1 MVKLI
6 ESSLVDYVWN
16 TNWKRDYGQAV
27 PYKEYYPTD
36 TNSSIIGTIYLP
48 GKFDGEYYS
57 TYGAEI
63 YDNEIADIIETS
75 EFDTESEAK
84 SWVESRVHE
93 LLDDKSSKNN
103 EEQTQ
108 LDFEIDDNGTLI
120 KYNGFGGDVVIPDGV
135 TSIGDYA
142 FSRCTSLTSITIPD
156 GVTSIGYSAFSR
168 CTSLTIIT
176 IPDGVTSIGDYAFYK
191 CTSLTII
198 KIPNSVT
205 SIGDWAFSYCIS
217 LTSITIP
224 NSVTSIGDG
233 AFYECKNLTGI
244 TIPNSVTNIGGRAF
258 EYCERLTSIRIPD
271 SVTRIKYRVFYGCSS
286 LTNVA
291 IPNSVKNIE
300 KYAFSECTRLKSVVV
315 PRTTDIDDDSF
326 PSETKIIR
334 K

>member
-27 PYKEYYPTD
+27 PNKEYYPTD
-36 TNSSIIGTIYLP
+36 NNSSIIGTIYLP

-63 YDNEIADIIETS
+63 YDNEFADIIETS

-103 EEQTQ
+103 EEQAQ
-108 LDFEIDDNGTLI
+108 SDFEIDDKGTLI
-120 KYNGFGGDVVIPDGV
+120 KYNGYGGDVVIPDGV

-142 FSRCTSLTSITIPD
+142 FSRCTSLTN
-156 GVTSIGYSAFSR
+156 
-168 CTSLTIIT
+168 
-176 IPDGVTSIGDYAFYK
+176 
-191 CTSLTII
+191 I

-205 SIGDWAFSYCIS
+205 SIGDWAFSDCTS

-224 NSVTSIGDG
+224 NSVTSIGDT
-233 AFYECKNLTGI
+233 AFYKCKNLT
-244 TIPNSVTNIGGRAF
+244 SVI
-258 EYCERLTSIRIPD
+258 I
-271 SVTRIKYRVFYGCSS
+271 
-286 LTNVA
+286 
-291 IPNSVKNIE
+291 
-300 KYAFSECTRLKSVVV
+300 
-315 PRTTDIDDDSF
+315 PRTTDIDDDLF